1 MNMNECVSREHEALK
16 ERRRLLAEKLKPL
29 GVVRVEVDYDGCGD
43 SGDIQ
48 EVRALKKGP
57 RSGKEEPANL
67 DGQSVTVE
75 RFESVYNAEKKEWD
89 RKPYQATA
97 TLKEALSDFALDFL
111 SFLGIDWYNNEGGY
125 GTIVL
130 DMVAGEAKEEHN
142 YRIESSEYEEH
153 AL

>member
-1 MNMNECVSREHEALK
+1 MNAKESVSREQEALK
-16 ERRRLLAEKLKPL
+16 ARRSQLAERLKPL
-29 GVVRVEVDYDGCGD
+29 GIVRVEVEYDGCGD

-57 RSGKEEPANL
+57 RSGKEQPANL
-67 DGQSVTVE
+67 DGQSLTVE
-75 RFESVYNAEKKEWD
+75 RFESVYDAERREWD
-89 RKPYQATA
+89 RKPCQATV

-125 GTIVL
+125 GTVVL
-130 DMVAGEAKEEHN
+130 SVADGQVKAEHN

>member
-16 ERRRLLAEKLKPL
+16 ERRRLLAETLKPL

-48 EVRALKKGP
+48 EVRALKKGS
-57 RSGKEEPANL
+57 RSGKEQLADLN
-67 DGQSVTVE
+67 GQSVTVE
-75 RFESVYNAEKKEWD
+75 RFESVYNAGRKDWD
-89 RKPYQATA
+89 RKPYQATV

-130 DMVAGEAKEEHN
+130 DVAEGEAKAEHN
-142 YRIESSEYEEH
+142 YRIESSEYSEH

>member
-1 MNMNECVSREHEALK
+1 MNMNECASREHEALK
-16 ERRRLLAEKLKPL
+16 ERRRLLTEKLKPL
-29 GVVRVEVDYDGCGD
+29 GVVRVEVEYDGCGD

-48 EVRALKKGP
+48 EVRALLKGT
-57 RSGKEEPANL
+57 RAEKERPANL

-75 RFESVYNAEKKEWD
+75 HFESVYNAERQDWD
-89 RKPYQATA
+89 RKPYQATVP
-97 TLKEALSDFALDFL
+97 LKEALSDFALDFL

-125 GTIVL
+125 GTVVL
-130 DMVAGEAKEEHN
+130 SVADGEAKAEHN